1 MCKIVRLLNG
11 SVEMIE
17 DRQDLTKII
26 EEYLG
31 EQIASCVAETTISE
45 SEYNELERSY
55 DGLLE
60 ENTVQ
65 ENRINELEEQ
75 NNLLQLKIEQ
85 LQIQLELSR
94 NKLDTYTE
102 EDDEEYIPF

>member
-17 DRQDLTKII
+17 DRQDLTRII

-45 SEYNELERSY
+45 SDYNELQAAY
-55 DGLLE
+55 DGLIE
-60 ENTVQ
+60 ENTIQ

-85 LQIQLELSR
+85 LQIQMELSK

-102 EDDEEYIPF
+102 DDDEDIPF